1 MKGILVFNNGRPD
14 IAYKNGTMYGGLHCG
29 DCVNCFV
36 DGTWK
41 VVRIEYVNDW
51 VFICDGKV
59 SPIAYGSEVEKDC
72 YRL

>member
-1 MKGILVFNNGRPD
+1 MKGILVFNSDRPD

-29 DCVNCFV
+29 DCLNCFV

-51 VFICDGKV
+51 VFYCDGKM
-59 SPIAYGSEVEKDC
+59 SPIKYGSEVEKDY

>member
-1 MKGILVFNNGRPD
+1 MKGILVFNIDRPD

-41 VVRIEYVNDW
+41 VVRVEYVSDW

-59 SPIAYGSEVEKDC
+59 SPITYGSEVEN
-72 YRL
+72 